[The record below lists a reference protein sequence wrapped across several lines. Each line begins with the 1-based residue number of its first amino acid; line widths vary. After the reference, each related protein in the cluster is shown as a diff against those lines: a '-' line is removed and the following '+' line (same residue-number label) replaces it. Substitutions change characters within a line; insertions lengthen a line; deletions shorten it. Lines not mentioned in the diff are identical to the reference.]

1 MNVRFLLIMF
11 KRVGIRKDFLRK
23 VATDPRFMF
32 AGGFFWVTL
41 YKPMAFS
48 RQTGDNLFLQTTILG
63 KKEDKFLFLLPDI

>member
-1 MNVRFLLIMF
+1 MF
-11 KRVGIRKDFLRK
+11 KRVGIRKDLLRK

-32 AGGFFWVTL
+32 AGGFFWVPL